1 MATEIVGVP
10 LHNVRPWWLQS
21 LYALLVLSAVALV
34 TLLVGEIYYA
44 FEDTHTDAAHD
55 HGVWGP
61 IFDLAWFV
69 FVPTLLASLVA
80 GLIAL
85 VVGWALHRA
94 SLTRYGIRAIGY
106 CSFAI
111 AVVVGVAVAQV

>member
-1 MATEIVGVP
+1 MATQIVGVP
-10 LHNVRPWWLQS
+10 LHSVRPWWLQS
-21 LYALLVLSAVALV
+21 LYALLLLSVVALV

-44 FEDTHTDAAHD
+44 FEDAHTGQHD

>member
-1 MATEIVGVP
+1 MAEIVGVP
-10 LHNVRPWWLQS
+10 LQSVRAWWLES
-21 LYALLVLSAVALV
+21 LYALLLLSAAALV
-34 TLLVGEIYYA
+34 TLLVGEIYYV
-44 FEDTHTDAAHD
+44 FEDAQTGRQDNA
-55 HGVWGP
+55 VWGP

-80 GLIAL
+80 GLAAL
-85 VVGWALHRA
+85 IVGWALHRS

-111 AVVVGVAVAQV
+111 AVVAGVAVAQV

>member
-1 MATEIVGVP
+1 MATQIVGVP
-10 LHNVRPWWLQS
+10 LHSVRPWWLQS
-21 LYALLVLSAVALV
+21 LYALLLLSVVALV

-44 FEDTHTDAAHD
+44 LENTQTD
-55 HGVWGP
+55 GTWGA

-85 VVGWALHRA
+85 VVGWAIHRA

-111 AVVVGVAVAQV
+111 AVAVGVAVAQV

>member
-1 MATEIVGVP
+1 MAEIVGVP
-10 LHNVRPWWLQS
+10 LQTVRPWWLQS
-21 LYALLVLSAVALV
+21 LYAVLLLSAVALV

-44 FEDTHTDAAHD
+44 FEDAHTGQHD

-69 FVPTLLASLVA
+69 FVPTLLASLMA

-85 VVGWALHRA
+85 IVGWAVHRA

>member
-21 LYALLVLSAVALV
+21 LYALLLLSAVALV
-34 TLLVGEIYYA
+34 TMLAGEIYYA
-44 FEDTHTDAAHD
+44 FEHAHTEAAHD
-55 HGVWGP
+55 HGFWGSV
-61 IFDLAWFV
+61 FDLAWFV

-85 VVGWALHRA
+85 IVGWALHR
-94 SLTRYGIRAIGY
+94 SPLTRYGIRALGY

-111 AVVVGVAVAQV
+111 AIVVGFAVAQA

>member
-1 MATEIVGVP
+1 MAEIVGVP
-10 LHNVRPWWLQS
+10 LQSVRAWWLQS
-21 LYALLVLSAVALV
+21 LYALLLLSAAALV
-34 TLLVGEIYYA
+34 TLLVGEIYYV
-44 FEDTHTDAAHD
+44 FEDASTGQHD

-80 GLIAL
+80 GLAAL
-85 VVGWALHRA
+85 IVGWALHRS

-111 AVVVGVAVAQV
+111 AVVAGVAVAQV

>member
-1 MATEIVGVP
+1 MATQIVGVP
-10 LHNVRPWWLQS
+10 LHSVRPWWLQS
-21 LYALLVLSAVALV
+21 LYALLLLSVVALV
-34 TLLVGEIYYA
+34 TLLVGEIFYA
-44 FEDTHTDAAHD
+44 FEDTGTGPHD

>member
-10 LHNVRPWWLQS
+10 LRSVRPWWLQS
-21 LYALLVLSAVALV
+21 LYALLLLSAVALV

-44 FEDTHTDAAHD
+44 FEHAHAGAHD
-55 HGVWGP
+55 HGFWGS

-80 GLIAL
+80 GLVAL

-111 AVVVGVAVAQV
+111 AVVVGFAVAQA

>member
-1 MATEIVGVP
+1 MAEIVGVP
-10 LHNVRPWWLQS
+10 LQSVRAWWLQS
-21 LYALLVLSAVALV
+21 LYALLLLSAAALV
-34 TLLVGEIYYA
+34 TLLVGEIYYVV
-44 FEDTHTDAAHD
+44 EDVQTGQHD

-80 GLIAL
+80 GLAAL
-85 VVGWALHRA
+85 IVGWALHRS

-111 AVVVGVAVAQV
+111 AVVAGVAVAQV